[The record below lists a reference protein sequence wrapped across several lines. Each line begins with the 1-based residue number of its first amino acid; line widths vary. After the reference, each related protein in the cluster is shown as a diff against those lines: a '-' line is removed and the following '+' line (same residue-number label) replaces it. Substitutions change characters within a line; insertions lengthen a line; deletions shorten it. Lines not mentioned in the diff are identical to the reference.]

1 MSIFNKVLVWLGLVD
16 KEVSKAVEVDK
27 AAESVAK
34 NAQTVAELVG
44 SVDAQVVKAAA
55 TEVAKK
61 TLEVTKE
68 AAMQQSVQAIK
79 KLASK

>member
-16 KEVSKAVEVDK
+16 KEVSKAVEVTK

-55 TEVAKK
+55 TEVSKK